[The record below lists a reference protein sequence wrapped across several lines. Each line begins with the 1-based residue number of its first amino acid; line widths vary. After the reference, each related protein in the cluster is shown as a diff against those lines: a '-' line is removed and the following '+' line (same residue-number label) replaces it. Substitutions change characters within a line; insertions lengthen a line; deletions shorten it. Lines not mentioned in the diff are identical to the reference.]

1 MDYLLITNMYPK
13 QDDLYRNAFIH
24 RRVINY
30 LDFSQNINI
39 SVYVLNNNV
48 KNKITYSFDSINIVE
63 GNNESLIETINRMK
77 PQKLLIHFLDRHMM
91 SIIEQVSIKTIVW
104 VHGVEALGWYRR
116 LFNFNLKEFPKYAL
130 QNTRQMWNFRK
141 FIKHSDTNTSFVFV
155 SEWMKNILE
164 FDTGTKIKQFDI
176 IPNPIDDRLFQ
187 YIEKSPELRK
197 KILLIRPFASKK
209 YANDIA
215 IEAILKL
222 SKEDLFNDLE
232 FTIYGE
238 GKHFDSL
245 TEPLKKFKNVKLYKN
260 FLKQQEIAMVHKEHG
275 IFLCPTR
282 QDAQGVSMCE
292 AMSSGLVPIT
302 SNNTAIPEYVS
313 HKKTGILTTSANEIA
328 LNIKHLYN
336 NPSEF
341 AFLSKNASISIQKKC
356 KPELVTSRE
365 LELISHAKSL

>member
-1 MDYLLITNMYPK
+1 MYPK
-13 QDDLYRNAFIH
+13 PEDLYRNAFIH
-24 RRVINY
+24 RRVIKY
-30 LDFSQNINI
+30 LEYSQKNKI
-39 SVYVLNNNV
+39 SVFVLNNNI
-48 KNKITYSFDSINIVE
+48 NKTIMYSFDSVNIVE
-63 GNNESLIETINRMK
+63 GNKECLLDTIDKIK

-91 SIIEQVSIKTIVW
+91 SVIQQVNINSIVW

-116 LFNFNLKEFPKYAL
+116 LFNFNFTDFPKYAL

-141 FIKHSDTNTSFVFV
+141 FIKQSKNTSFVFV

-164 FDTGTKIKQFDI
+164 YDTGTKINNFEI
-176 IPNPIDDRLFQ
+176 IPNPIDDSLFL
-187 YIEKSPELRK
+187 YKEKSPELRK

-215 IEAILKL
+215 INAILQL
-222 SKEDLFNDLE
+222 SKKNIFKDLE
-232 FTIYGE
+232 FSIYGE
-238 GKHFDSL
+238 GKHFNLL
-245 TEPLKKFKNVKLYKN
+245 TSQLEKFKNVKLYNN
-260 FLKQQEIAMVHKEHG
+260 FLKQEEIAKVHEEHG

-302 SNNTAIPEYVS
+302 SNNTAIPEYVE
-313 HKKTGILTTSANEIA
+313 HKETGILTNSANEIA
-328 LNIKHLYN
+328 FNIEHLYN
-336 NPSEF
+336 SPSDF

-365 LELISHAKSL
+365 LELISNAKNL